1 MDLRNNIEK
10 VDKDATW
17 IPLKELLKVLYEK
30 EMWSMDTK
38 YLHLYLDTRFT
49 GNDFHCTVKDRNDE
63 HYLTLEDIQNKRYSV
78 NDSVQKG

>member
-49 GNDFHCTVKDRNDE
+49 GDFHCTVKDRNNE
-63 HYLTLEDIQNKRYSV
+63 HYLTLEDIQNKRYSI
-78 NDSVQKG
+78 NDRV